1 MVFPGFS
8 LYNKKSCIVD
18 TDRKQLPGGQVF
30 CDGRTTLF
38 YEKGK
43 ETMIVEPLVWRLS
56 HRTIGEPGILGKD
69 GKFALRIAL
78 NAFLRAEF
86 RQESRRI

>member
-18 TDRKQLPGGQVF
+18 TDRKQLPGVQVF

-43 ETMIVEPLVWRLS
+43 
-56 HRTIGEPGILGKD
+56 HRTIGEPGILEKTEN
-69 GKFALRIAL
+69 LH
-78 NAFLRAEF
+78 
-86 RQESRRI
+86 

>member
-18 TDRKQLPGGQVF
+18 TDRKQLPGVQVF

-43 ETMIVEPLVWRLS
+43 ETDCGIFGMEAVTQNYR
-56 HRTIGEPGILGKD
+56 RTRNTGKD

>member
-18 TDRKQLPGGQVF
+18 TDRKQLPG
-30 CDGRTTLF
+30 GRTTLF

-56 HRTIGEPGILGKD
+56 HRTIGEPGILEKTEICTKD
-69 GKFALRIAL
+69 RLERFP
-78 NAFLRAEF
+78 
-86 RQESRRI
+86 ES

>member
-18 TDRKQLPGGQVF
+18 TDRKQLPGVQVF
-30 CDGRTTLF
+30 CDGTF
-38 YEKGK
+38 
-43 ETMIVEPLVWRLS
+43 
-56 HRTIGEPGILGKD
+56 GIEAITQNNRRSPEYWKRR
-69 GKFALRIAL
+69 KFALRIAL

>member
-18 TDRKQLPGGQVF
+18 TDRKQLPGVQVF

-43 ETMIVEPLVWRLS
+43 ETDCTELSENPEYWKRRKICTKDRLE
-56 HRTIGEPGILGKD
+56 RFP
-69 GKFALRIAL
+69 
-78 NAFLRAEF
+78 
-86 RQESRRI
+86 ES

>member
-43 ETMIVEPLVWRLS
+43 ETMIVEPLV
-56 HRTIGEPGILGKD
+56 
-69 GKFALRIAL
+69 
-78 NAFLRAEF
+78 
-86 RQESRRI
+86 

>member
-18 TDRKQLPGGQVF
+18 TDRKQLPGVQVF

-43 ETMIVEPLVWRLS
+43 ETDCGTFGMEAVTQNYRENPEYWKRRKICTKDRLE
-56 HRTIGEPGILGKD
+56 RFP
-69 GKFALRIAL
+69 
-78 NAFLRAEF
+78 
-86 RQESRRI
+86 ES

>member
-1 MVFPGFS
+1 MVFTGFS

-18 TDRKQLPGGQVF
+18 TDRKPLPGGQVF

-56 HRTIGEPGILGKD
+56 HRTIGEPGILEKTEICTKD
-69 GKFALRIAL
+69 RLERFP
-78 NAFLRAEF
+78 
-86 RQESRRI
+86 ES

>member
-43 ETMIVEPLVWRLS
+43 ETMIVEPLVWRLLS
-56 HRTIGEPGILGKD
+56 ENPEYWKRQ
-69 GKFALRIAL
+69 KFALRIAL

-86 RQESRRI
+86 SQESRRI